1 MKRVFQIVHQNQE
14 IHNIQSYS
22 IFDKNA
28 WLSEAEN
35 IRSKYCRLYYDIETA
50 YSRTRLLKYKYQVL
64 APKPSEIDT
73 SSVRASSFFFRRK
86 VTEST
91 DGSPNSEEEFASRR
105 ASKRQ
110 SAYNPPNS
118 APLEKPETKITAQEL
133 LIAKNRLS
141 HIPSRSSLLFM
152 SGSFRNLNLRN
163 SPESTLPRPVQITPV
178 DLLQAKQHLSPTKTA
193 MPVSPLARSALHA
206 EIVKSPRRL
215 LEKTNSATN
224 LIEKIKKTFRNRS
237 DFEESIIQDAIQ
249 ISE

>member
-1 MKRVFQIVHQNQE
+1 MKRIFQIVHQNQE

-28 WLSEAEN
+28 WLSEAETV
-35 IRSKYCRLYYDIETA
+35 RSKYCRLYYDIETA

-64 APKPSEIDT
+64 VAKPSEIDT
-73 SSVRASSFFFRRK
+73 GSVRASSFFFRRK

-91 DGSPNSEEEFASRR
+91 DGSPNSEEEYASRR

-110 SAYNPPNS
+110 SSYNPPNS
-118 APLEKPETKITAQEL
+118 APLEKPEAKITAQEL
-133 LIAKNRLS
+133 LIAKTRLS

-152 SGSFRNLNLRN
+152 SGSFRNLRT
-163 SPESTLPRPVQITPV
+163 SPESVLPRPVQITPV

-193 MPVSPLARSALHA
+193 LPVSPLARSALHA

-237 DFEESIIQDAIQ
+237 ENEESIIQDAIQ